1 MYIYV
6 HMECG
11 MKTQSCFGCTK
22 HNELVSLQAAV
33 NRFQD
38 GTEFRNLSEERD
50 RAVRKYERCDKQRQV
65 LAEENSQLRMKNR
78 SLTSSEQIAQ
88 SRYERL
94 LYDYEIL
101 MDSYEEQNAIQSEEC
116 FERIEHVINSLNKAI
131 ARYIEQQ
138 REDRALIQ
146 KLRAQITQDSTNS
159 SIPSSRLPN
168 QKIRR
173 FVFFSLSEP
182 LINPNL
188 FSYLA

>member
-6 HMECG
+6 HIECG

-78 SLTSSEQIAQ
+78 SLTSS
-88 SRYERL
+88 
-94 LYDYEIL
+94 
-101 MDSYEEQNAIQSEEC
+101 
-116 FERIEHVINSLNKAI
+116 V
-131 ARYIEQQ
+131 
-138 REDRALIQ
+138 
-146 KLRAQITQDSTNS
+146 
-159 SIPSSRLPN
+159 
-168 QKIRR
+168 
-173 FVFFSLSEP
+173 
-182 LINPNL
+182 
-188 FSYLA
+188 